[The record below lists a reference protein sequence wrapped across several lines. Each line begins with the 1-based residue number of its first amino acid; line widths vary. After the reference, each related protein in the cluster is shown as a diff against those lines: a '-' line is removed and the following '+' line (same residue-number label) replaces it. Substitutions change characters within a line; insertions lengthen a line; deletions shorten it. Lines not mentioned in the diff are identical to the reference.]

1 MELLLELSLGLGHC
15 HLIGKGHG
23 RIDQVMGD
31 NLDNG
36 ANPHAFTSLL
46 QDNVEFTLTNG
57 QNDATEST
65 GIFRDG
71 SIARADPMSFPYMP
85 SQMAPFPWKN
95 MQGTY
100 QPYGHNIPETC
111 GNLMIDLNKLH
122 NLQKKTIDPNS
133 VNIASNIPC
142 MYGQD
147 LQHQEWN
154 LQRVSCNVDKTL
166 TGDNV
171 TNYPAH
177 FNSFQN
183 PEINRNFPLIRDYT
197 RGGYEMTRQGGET
210 YNSNIYRPQIKTF
223 VGLGGRTTYDI
234 QNIEGIGIGNN
245 DEACAAQLG
254 CPNILDG
261 SFLSLGIGC
270 NTDAEPKS
278 HHSSREIT
286 CERDGDVSSQLY
298 TSRVRPATGSSLNL
312 GHNFVGGFS
321 SFQNNVGGFT
331 SPRNYAGGLNS
342 SNNHIGVTSG
352 INSGLNSRQ
361 IHILQKPQADMRHHF
376 PTSSSRNLGILGGRD
391 AKYANLDPYK
401 GIMGELAASS
411 RPCSTSS
418 SGLHDSRQTGASG
431 LASESVK
438 LSWTTSQPTSDQLQR
453 RLMETVQNFMPAN
466 SMVSSFR
473 RFKGSSAKQEHSGQ
487 LFSANDG
494 NMPHVAAGDLFP
506 KRGGVQVSKV
516 GTPQAARSG
525 LLPQRLGF
533 QLNKHRAAQAA
544 RHGLL
549 PKSTGIQV
557 TNSHVAYATECGTH
571 PEEIDVQMASC
582 SQEGLH
588 MQFSKDLTRPTS
600 TAGQAIS
607 TAKGWGFSVA
617 SDVLGGPSLK
627 RSAIRPPSAAPRV
640 QRRKITPQPYI
651 HPSVPFPY
659 AVPAAL
665 IPIPD
670 PVNHIKWKDFDG
682 LPQPIGRK
690 CFLCK
695 RDLSFTPEGPVH
707 QPTMPPAVAVLPCG
721 HTFHDHC
728 LQLIT
733 PEDQSK
739 NPPCIP
745 CAIGDI

>member
-1 MELLLELSLGLGHC
+1 
-15 HLIGKGHG
+15 
-23 RIDQVMGD
+23 MGD

-36 ANPHAFTSLL
+36 ANPHTFTSLL
-46 QDNVEFTLTNG
+46 QDNVEFTLTNR

-65 GIFRDG
+65 GIFHDG

-95 MQGTY
+95 MQGAY
-100 QPYGHNIPETC
+100 QPYRHNIPETC

-122 NLQKKTIDPNS
+122 NLQKKTVDPNS

-154 LQRVSCNVDKTL
+154 LQRVSCNVDK
-166 TGDNV
+166 
-171 TNYPAH
+171 
-177 FNSFQN
+177 
-183 PEINRNFPLIRDYT
+183 NFDW
-197 RGGYEMTRQGGET
+197 QGGET

-245 DEACAAQLG
+245 DEACAAQLV
-254 CPNILDG
+254 
-261 SFLSLGIGC
+261 
-270 NTDAEPKS
+270 AEPKS

-312 GHNFVGGFS
+312 GHNF
-321 SFQNNVGGFT
+321 
-331 SPRNYAGGLNS
+331 
-342 SNNHIGVTSG
+342 
-352 INSGLNSRQ
+352 

-418 SGLHDSRQTGASG
+418 TGLHDSRQTGASG

-438 LSWTTSQPTSDQLQR
+438 LSWTTSQPISDQLQR
-453 RLMETVQNFMPAN
+453 RLMETVQNFVPEN

-473 RFKGSSAKQEHSGQ
+473 MFKGSSAKQEHSGQ

-494 NMPHVAAGDLFP
+494 NMPHVAAGGLFP

-533 QLNKHRAAQAA
+533 QLNEHRAAQAV

-549 PKSTGIQV
+549 PKNTGIQV

-627 RSAIRPPSAAPRV
+627 RSAIQPPSAAPRV

-659 AVPAAL
+659 TVPAAL

-670 PVNHIKWKDFDG
+670 PVNHIKWKGIYGGRKRQIPPQIHGPDTASLKVVHDFDG

>member
-1 MELLLELSLGLGHC
+1 
-15 HLIGKGHG
+15 
-23 RIDQVMGD
+23 MGD

-36 ANPHAFTSLL
+36 ENPHAFTSLL
-46 QDNVEFTLTNG
+46 QDNVEFALTNR

-65 GIFRDG
+65 GIFHN
-71 SIARADPMSFPYMP
+71 SIIARADPMSFPFMP
-85 SQMAPFPWKN
+85 SRIAPFPWKHI
-95 MQGTY
+95 QGTY
-100 QPYGHNIPETC
+100 QPYRHNIPDTC
-111 GNLMIDLNKLH
+111 GNLMIDLNDLH
-122 NLQKKTIDPNS
+122 NLHNPLIDPDSGNVGS
-133 VNIASNIPC
+133 SIPC
-142 MYGQD
+142 IYGQD

-154 LQRVSCNVDKTL
+154 LKRVSCAVDKTL

-171 TNYPAH
+171 TNDPAH

-197 RGGYEMTRQGGET
+197 RGGYEMTKQGGET

-223 VGLGGRTTYDI
+223 VGLGGSTTYDI
-234 QNIEGIGIGNN
+234 QNIEGISIGTN
-245 DEACAAQLG
+245 DEACAAKLG
-254 CPNILDG
+254 CPNKLDG
-261 SFLSLGIGC
+261 SFLSLGIGG
-270 NTDAEPKS
+270 NTDSEPKS
-278 HHSSREIT
+278 HHSSR
-286 CERDGDVSSQLY
+286 DSSHLY
-298 TSRVRPATGSSLNL
+298 TSHVRPATGSSSNL

-321 SFQNNVGGFT
+321 SSQNNADGFT
-331 SPRNYAGGLNS
+331 SPGYYAEGFPS
-342 SNNHIGVTSG
+342 SNNHIGVMGS
-352 INSGLNSRQ
+352 INSSLNSRQ
-361 IHILQKPQADMRHHF
+361 IHNLQNPQADMRRHF
-376 PTSSSRNLGILGGRD
+376 PTSSSRNLSIPGDRD
-391 AKYANLDPYK
+391 AKYANLDTYK
-401 GIMGELAASS
+401 GIIGELASSS

-418 SGLHDSRQTGASG
+418 TGLHDSRQTGAPG

-453 RLMETVQNFMPAN
+453 RLMETVQNFSPEN

-473 RFKGSSAKQEHSGQ
+473 RFQGSSARQEHSGQ
-487 LFSANDG
+487 LYSTNDG
-494 NMPHVAAGDLFP
+494 NVPHVTAGGLFP

-516 GTPQAARSG
+516 VAPQAARSG
-525 LLPQRLGF
+525 LLPQRLGL
-533 QLNKHRAAQAA
+533 QVNEHRAAQAA
-544 RHGLL
+544 GHGLL

-557 TNSHVAYATECGTH
+557 TDSHVAYAAECGTY
-571 PEEIDVQMASC
+571 PKEIGVQTASC

-588 MQFSKDLTRPTS
+588 MQFSKDLTGPTS
-600 TAGQAIS
+600 TTGQAIS
-607 TAKGWGFSVA
+607 IAKGWGFSQA

-627 RSAIRPPSAAPRV
+627 RSTIRPPPAAPRV

-651 HPSVPFPY
+651 HPSVPFPRT
-659 AVPAAL
+659 VPAAL

-682 LPQPIGRK
+682 LPQPIGQK
-690 CFLCK
+690 CLLCK

-707 QPTMPPAVAVLPCG
+707 QPTVPPPVAVLPCG

-745 CAIGDI
+745 CAIDDI